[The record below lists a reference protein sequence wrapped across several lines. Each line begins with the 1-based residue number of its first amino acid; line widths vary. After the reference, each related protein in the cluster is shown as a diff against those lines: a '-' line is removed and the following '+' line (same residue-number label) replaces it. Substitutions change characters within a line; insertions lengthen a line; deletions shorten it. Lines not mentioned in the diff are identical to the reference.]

1 METRCDEKH
10 NPLPYLFSKT
20 WRYSEGNRSKVVWY
34 WIMFIVAN
42 SIHMFASPLIMA
54 KVINVVQKE
63 GVTTANFKVLL
74 GLLML
79 TLVITLVFWSLHGP
93 ARCIER
99 GNAFQARLNYWRFLL
114 KGVMTL
120 PMEWHADHHSGDT
133 IDKSQ
138 KGINSLFTFAE
149 DSFMV
154 IWGTV
159 QLVVSLVMIFIFGNI
174 SVVLVVLSMITVSM
188 WITVKFDR
196 QLIPQYTALNRM
208 ENEISASVFDAI
220 SNIAT
225 VITLRV
231 EKLVFSAIMHKMEKP
246 FELFKRNQR
255 LSEVKWFLNGVCVT
269 VMTILVLAVYFWQN
283 INTTQGVLVGS
294 VFLLINYLEKISEL
308 FYTFTRMYSD
318 IVRQKSRVMNSEEL
332 SRDFKRENF
341 TNHVLP
347 RDWRRLDIEGL
358 DFSYHNE
365 SDGALHLE
373 NVSLSFER
381 GKRYAIVGESGG
393 GKSTL
398 LKIMRDLYHPRSGTL
413 TVDGQRIHDGFAGIS
428 RAIALVPQN
437 PEIFATTIWENI
449 TMGAEYD
456 LEFVRHFTDMACFT
470 DVAEGLPKKFD
481 SSIKEKGVNLSG
493 GQQQRLALARGL
505 LACHDK
511 DMVLLDEPTSSLDT
525 ATEMR
530 VYRNIFREFREKTI
544 VSSVHRLHLLPL
556 FHEIYMFSGGRI
568 IASGTLQDLLTNC
581 PEFQELWREYHEH
594 RGEVE

>member
-1 METRCDEKH
+1 METHNDEKR
-10 NPLPYLFSKT
+10 NSLLYLFSKT
-20 WRYSEGNRSKVVWY
+20 WRYSEGNRNKVVWY

-54 KVINVVQKE
+54 KVINIIQKE
-63 GVTTANFKVLL
+63 GVTTKNFKVLL

-79 TLVITLVFWSLHGP
+79 TLLITLVFWSLHGP

-99 GNAFQARLNYWRFLL
+99 GNAFHARLNYWRFLL
-114 KGVMTL
+114 RGVMTL
-120 PMEWHADHHSGDT
+120 PMEWHAGHHSGDT

-138 KGINSLFTFAE
+138 KGTSSLFTFAE

-159 QLVVSLVMIFIFGNI
+159 QLTASLMMLFVFGNVSVVLIVLMMIFISI
-174 SVVLVVLSMITVSM
+174 
-188 WITVKFDR
+188 WITVHFDR
-196 QLIPQYTALNRM
+196 QLLPQYTALNRM

-246 FELFKRNQR
+246 FELFKYNQR
-255 LSEVKWFLNGVCVT
+255 LSEFKWFLNGVCVT
-269 VMTILVLAVYFWQN
+269 IMTILVLVVYFWQN
-283 INTTQGVLVGS
+283 IDTAQGVLVGS
-294 VFLLINYLEKISEL
+294 VYILINYLEKISEL
-308 FYTFTRMYSD
+308 FYTFTRMYGD
-318 IVRQKSRVMNSEEL
+318 IVRQKSRVINSEEL
-332 SRDFKRENF
+332 ARDFKTENF

-347 RDWRRLDIEGL
+347 ESWQRLEIGGL
-358 DFSYHNE
+358 NFSYHNDN
-365 SDGALHLE
+365 DGALHLE
-373 NVSLSFER
+373 NISASFER
-381 GKRYAIVGESGG
+381 GKRYAIVGASGG

-398 LKIMRDLYHPRSGTL
+398 LKIMRDLYHPRSGIL
-413 TVDGQRIHDGFAGIS
+413 RVDGERVHDGFAGIS

-449 TMGAEYD
+449 TLGTEYD
-456 LEFVRHFTDMACFT
+456 LEFVKHFTDMACFT
-470 DVAEGLPKKFD
+470 DVVEGLPKKFE

-511 DMVLLDEPTSSLDT
+511 DVVLLDEPTSSLDT

-530 VYRNIFREFREKTI
+530 VYRNIFREFRDKTI

-556 FHEIYMFSGGRI
+556 FHEIYIFSGGRI
-568 IASGTLQDLLTNC
+568 IASGTLENLLTDC
-581 PEFQELWREYHEH
+581 PEFQELWQEYHEH
-594 RGEVE
+594 REEV